1 MSSSPLASAI
11 LQRAG
16 LACLLVLAASAVTF
30 ALVAAAPGNVAAL
43 IAERAAGPGADAE
56 MIRRIGTELGLYDPL
71 PVRYGRWLW
80 AALGGDFGVSLRTG
94 KPIATEFAA
103 RIPMTAALLAGG
115 GVLAFLTS
123 LAFGLAGAVSNG
135 GFVDR
140 LLHTIALVGAS
151 TPNFF
156 VAALLVIVFS
166 VMLGWVP
173 TFGVSGFTSW
183 LLPWVTIALFPA
195 SVLSRVVRVSLQEA
209 MSRPFATTGFA
220 KGHTRGQVLVREA
233 LPNIAIP
240 FLTTFGAQ
248 FTLMVIGS
256 IVVESVFALRGV
268 GAFFIEAIR
277 FRDFV
282 GMQSVLLLFVVFFVT
297 VNFAVDLVC
306 MLVDPRI
313 RRARGG

>member
-1 MSSSPLASAI
+1 MKRTI
-11 LQRAG
+11 LRRML
-16 LACLLVLAASAVTF
+16 LACLLILAASALTF

-56 MIRRIGTELGLYDPL
+56 MITKIGNELGLHDPL
-71 PVRYGRWLW
+71 PIRYGRWL
-80 AALGGDFGVSLRTG
+80 ASALAGDFGISLRTG
-94 KPIATEFAA
+94 KPISSEFAA

-115 GVLAFLTS
+115 GVLAFILSIT
-123 LAFGLAGAVSNG
+123 LGIAGAVSNG
-135 GFVDR
+135 GVMDR
-140 LLHTIALVGAS
+140 FLHAFSLIGAS

-173 TFGVSGFTSW
+173 TFGTSGFTSW

-195 SVLSRVVRVSLQEA
+195 SVLSRVVRVNLQEA

-220 KGHTRGQVLVREA
+220 KGYTRTQVLLREA

-248 FTLMVIGS
+248 FTLMIIGS
-256 IVVESVFALRGV
+256 IVVETVFALRGV

-277 FRDFV
+277 FRDFI
-282 GMQSVLLLFVVFFVT
+282 GMQSVLLLFVVFFVM
-297 VNFAVDLVC
+297 VNFIVDMICIVA
-306 MLVDPRI
+306 DPRM
-313 RRARGG
+313 RRARGA

>member
-1 MSSSPLASAI
+1 MKRTI
-11 LQRAG
+11 LRRML
-16 LACLLVLAASAVTF
+16 LACLLILAASALTF

-43 IAERAAGPGADAE
+43 IAERAAGPGADAQ
-56 MIRRIGTELGLYDPL
+56 MIAKIGNELGLYDPL
-71 PVRYGRWLW
+71 PIRYGRWLSG
-80 AALGGDFGVSLRTG
+80 ALAGDFGISLRTG
-94 KPIATEFAA
+94 KPISSEFAA

-115 GVLAFLTS
+115 GVLAFIFSIAL
-123 LAFGLAGAVSNG
+123 GIAGAVSNG
-135 GFVDR
+135 GMMDR
-140 LLHTIALVGAS
+140 FLHAFSLIGAS

-173 TFGVSGFTSW
+173 TFGTSGFTSW

-195 SVLSRVVRVSLQEA
+195 SVLSRVVRVNLQEA

-220 KGHTRGQVLVREA
+220 KGYTRTQVLLREA

-248 FTLMVIGS
+248 FTLMIIGS
-256 IVVESVFALRGV
+256 IVVETVFALRGV

-277 FRDFV
+277 FRDFI
-282 GMQSVLLLFVVFFVT
+282 GMQSVLLLFVVFFVM
-297 VNFAVDLVC
+297 VNFIVDMICIVA
-306 MLVDPRI
+306 DPRM
-313 RRARGG
+313 RRARGA

>member
-1 MSSSPLASAI
+1 MKRTI
-11 LQRAG
+11 LRRML
-16 LACLLVLAASAVTF
+16 LACLLILAASALTF

-43 IAERAAGPGADAE
+43 IAERAAGPGADAQ
-56 MIRRIGTELGLYDPL
+56 MIAKIGNELGLYDPL
-71 PVRYGRWLW
+71 PIRYGRWLSG
-80 AALGGDFGVSLRTG
+80 ALAGDFGISLRTG
-94 KPIATEFAA
+94 KPISSEFAA

-115 GVLAFLTS
+115 GILAFIFSIAL
-123 LAFGLAGAVSNG
+123 GIAGAVSNG
-135 GFVDR
+135 GVMDR
-140 LLHTIALVGAS
+140 FLHAFSLIGAS

-173 TFGVSGFTSW
+173 TFGTSGFTSW

-195 SVLSRVVRVSLQEA
+195 SVLSRVVRVNLQEA

-220 KGHTRGQVLVREA
+220 KGYTRTQVLLREA

-248 FTLMVIGS
+248 FTLMIIGS
-256 IVVESVFALRGV
+256 IVVETVFALRGV

-277 FRDFV
+277 FRDFI
-282 GMQSVLLLFVVFFVT
+282 GMQSVLLLFVVFFVM
-297 VNFAVDLVC
+297 VNFIVDMICTVA
-306 MLVDPRI
+306 DPRM
-313 RRARGG
+313 RRARGA

>member
-1 MSSSPLASAI
+1 MKSTI
-11 LQRAG
+11 LRRML
-16 LACLLVLAASAVTF
+16 LACLLILAASALTF

-56 MIRRIGTELGLYDPL
+56 MITKIGNELGLHDPL
-71 PVRYGRWLW
+71 PIRYGRWL
-80 AALGGDFGVSLRTG
+80 ASALAGDFGISLRTG
-94 KPIATEFAA
+94 KPISSEFAA

-115 GVLAFLTS
+115 GVLAFIFSIAL
-123 LAFGLAGAVSNG
+123 GIAGAVSNG
-135 GFVDR
+135 GFMDR
-140 LLHTIALVGAS
+140 FLHAFSLIGAS

-173 TFGVSGFTSW
+173 TFGTSGFTSW

-195 SVLSRVVRVSLQEA
+195 SVLSRVVRVNLQEA

-220 KGHTRGQVLVREA
+220 KGYTRTQVLLREA

-248 FTLMVIGS
+248 FTLMIIGS
-256 IVVESVFALRGV
+256 IVVETVFALRGV

-277 FRDFV
+277 FRDFI
-282 GMQSVLLLFVVFFVT
+282 GMQSVLLLFVVFFVM
-297 VNFAVDLVC
+297 VNFIVDMICIVA
-306 MLVDPRI
+306 DPRM
-313 RRARGG
+313 RRARGA

>member
-1 MSSSPLASAI
+1 MKRTI
-11 LQRAG
+11 LRRML
-16 LACLLVLAASAVTF
+16 LACLLILAASALTF

-43 IAERAAGPGADAE
+43 IAGRAAGPGADAQ
-56 MIRRIGTELGLYDPL
+56 MIAKIGNELGLYDPL
-71 PVRYGRWLW
+71 PIRYGRWLSG
-80 AALGGDFGVSLRTG
+80 ALAGDFGISLRTG
-94 KPIATEFAA
+94 KPISSEFAA

-115 GVLAFLTS
+115 GVLAFIFSITL
-123 LAFGLAGAVSNG
+123 GIAGAVSNG
-135 GFVDR
+135 GMMDR
-140 LLHTIALVGAS
+140 FLHAFSLIGAS

-173 TFGVSGFTSW
+173 TFGTSGFTSW

-195 SVLSRVVRVSLQEA
+195 SVLSRVVRVNLQEA

-220 KGHTRGQVLVREA
+220 KGYTRTQVLLREA

-248 FTLMVIGS
+248 FTLMIIGS
-256 IVVESVFALRGV
+256 IVVETVFALRGV

-277 FRDFV
+277 FRDFI
-282 GMQSVLLLFVVFFVT
+282 GMQSVLLLFVVFFVM
-297 VNFAVDLVC
+297 VNFIVDMICIVA
-306 MLVDPRI
+306 DPRM
-313 RRARGG
+313 RRARGA